1 MDVLDGNLK
10 AIEALGFRR
19 CDFRRK
25 IVAKVL
31 VDAAIQCHEEG
42 KDV

>member
-1 MDVLDGNLK
+1 VDVLEGNLK
-10 AIEALGFRR
+10 AIEAAGFRR

-25 IVAKVL
+25 IAAKVI
-31 VDAAIQCHEEG
+31 VDNAIRCREEG